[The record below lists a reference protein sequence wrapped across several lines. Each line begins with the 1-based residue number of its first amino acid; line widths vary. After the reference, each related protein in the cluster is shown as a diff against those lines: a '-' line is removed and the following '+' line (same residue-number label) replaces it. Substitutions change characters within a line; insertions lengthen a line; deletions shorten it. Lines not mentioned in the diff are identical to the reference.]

1 MALLDMQSVGL
12 AFGGPAVLENVSF
25 HVDAGERIG
34 LLGRNGVGKS
44 TLLRVMAGEIVP
56 DTGAVLRS
64 QGLRVALVPQS
75 MPRNLPEMVRD
86 AVYPEHSPSGI
97 QIAEQMLSLLQLPPK
112 ARIDELSGG
121 MQRRVLLA
129 RALAAEPDLL
139 LLDEPTNHLDISAIR
154 WLEDF
159 LLRKKQTLVFV
170 THDRAFLRALA
181 NRIVELER
189 GRLLD
194 FACDYNAFLT
204 RKQEWLHAEELEW
217 KRFDRKLS
225 EEEIWIRRGIK
236 ARRTRNEGRVR
247 ALERM
252 RRERRERR
260 ERLGTARFHLEE
272 AARSGQLVAELK
284 NVTFGYGEMPPLMEN
299 FSATVMRGDRIG
311 IVGPNGAGK
320 TTLLKLILG
329 ELVPR
334 SGMLRRGTNLE
345 ILYFDQQKEQL
356 DPSLTVQQN
365 LCGDRDTVVIGGKS
379 RHIVGYLR
387 DFLFTPDRIRTPV
400 SVLSGGERN
409 RLLLARLFTRP
420 ANVLVLDEPTNDL
433 DLETLDLLE
442 ELLAEFQGTVFV
454 VSHDREFLNRTVT
467 GLLVFEAPGRLV
479 EYTGG
484 YDDWLRQSQ
493 AQSSGDKKPAGRAV
507 REAPREKQ
515 RERRLSFKEKRELDE
530 LPGRIEAL
538 ELELQE
544 VRDKLSDP
552 DFYRNA
558 GAEAGA
564 VSARLTALEAELE
577 SAYAR
582 WEELEALEK

>member
-1 MALLDMQSVGL
+1 M
-12 AFGGPAVLENVSF
+12 
-25 HVDAGERIG
+25 
-34 LLGRNGVGKS
+34 
-44 TLLRVMAGEIVP
+44 
-56 DTGAVLRS
+56 
-64 QGLRVALVPQS
+64 
-75 MPRNLPEMVRD
+75 
-86 AVYPEHSPSGI
+86 
-97 QIAEQMLSLLQLPPK
+97 
-112 ARIDELSGG
+112 
-121 MQRRVLLA
+121 
-129 RALAAEPDLL
+129 
-139 LLDEPTNHLDISAIR
+139 
-154 WLEDF
+154 
-159 LLRKKQTLVFV
+159 
-170 THDRAFLRALA
+170 
-181 NRIVELER
+181 
-189 GRLLD
+189 
-194 FACDYNAFLT
+194 T

-284 NVTFGYGEMPPLMEN
+284 DVTFGYGEMPPLMEN

-320 TTLLKLILG
+320 TTLLRLILG
-329 ELVPR
+329 ELAPR

-515 RERRLSFKEKRELDE
+515 RERRLSFKEKRELEE
-530 LPGRIEAL
+530 LPGKIEAL